1 VNSEDFHPLDTA
13 VRRHRLNGPWLR
25 QMRVVRK
32 LLQQESPDVAVGV
45 MCSAYVPLAFAGL
58 GSRIPLVASEHTAWA
73 YYRAHP
79 AHRTMLRMTVGQFA
93 AMTIPSE
100 LIRQRYPT
108 AIGSRMRVIPNLVA
122 PSKTTPELR
131 PRARKVLLAVGNL
144 REEKGHSLL
153 VSAFA
158 SIADRHPDWMLR
170 IVGEGKERAALERQV
185 RTLGLAGRVDL
196 PGTVPDVWSEYAGAD
211 LFAMPSYYESFGLA
225 TAEALSV
232 GLPAIGFAD
241 CFGTNELI
249 AHESNGILV
258 GGPDRVQALAD
269 GLDRL
274 MRSDALREQLG
285 QAGPASVASYSV
297 ESAMAAWE
305 ELLEKVAAG
314 GSALSRSS

>member
-1 VNSEDFHPLDTA
+1 
-13 VRRHRLNGPWLR
+13 
-25 QMRVVRK
+25 
-32 LLQQESPDVAVGV
+32 
-45 MCSAYVPLAFAGL
+45 
-58 GSRIPLVASEHTAWA
+58 
-73 YYRAHP
+73 
-79 AHRTMLRMTVGQFA
+79 MLRMTVGQFA